1 MVKFIVL
8 VECTD
13 LIIDRFNVGRAIG
26 RLVDEYKWNYLGN
39 SRDTSMKSD
48 VTELGFTTRQE
59 AELACEVIDDL
70 GIVGLT
76 THAEEVV
83 KGL

>member
-1 MVKFIVL
+1 MIKFIAY

-13 LIIDRFNVGRAIG
+13 LIEDRFNVGRAIG
-26 RLVDEYKWNYLGN
+26 RLVDKYKWNYLGG
-39 SRDTSMKSD
+39 SRDTTMKSD
-48 VTELGFTTRQE
+48 VTELGFASREE

-70 GIVGLT
+70 GVVGLT
-76 THAEEVV
+76 THTEEVV